1 MLPILSM
8 KNIYIGTVVKKREHV
23 PYSTLLTEAFRYSM
37 KHIKNEK
44 ELKQAILR
52 RYRISMPLLSDKEI
66 LERGVGV
73 TMIKLDG
80 IFEM

>member
-66 LERGVGV
+66 FERGVGV